1 MQNRRDAGHCTTGGM
16 KDRKYVRKG
25 GIQERRD
32 GGKGG
37 YMTGGRMTEGMQDRR
52 QAGIEL

>member
-1 MQNRRDAGHCTTGGM
+1 MQNRRDAGHCKTGGM
-16 KDRKYVRKG
+16 KDSKYVRKG